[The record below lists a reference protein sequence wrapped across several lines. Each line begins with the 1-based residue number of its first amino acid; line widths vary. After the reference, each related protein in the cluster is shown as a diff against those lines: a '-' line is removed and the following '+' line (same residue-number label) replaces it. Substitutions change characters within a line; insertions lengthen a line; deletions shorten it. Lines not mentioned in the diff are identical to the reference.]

1 MILGH
6 EEATAKGVWEVQD
19 EQVVVYAAMT
29 ADTYDT
35 LYEEAARMNVD
46 IEETDESNVFLVSSE
61 FFDDADEWAHNVFY
75 RGEINS
81 SWHDDCD

>member
-1 MILGH
+1 MILHH

-35 LYEEAARMNVD
+35 LYEEAAKLNVD
-46 IEETDESNVFLVSSE
+46 IEETEESNVFLVSSE
-61 FFDDADEWAHNVFY
+61 FFDDADEWADNVLFKDK
-75 RGEINS
+75 INL
-81 SWHDDCD
+81 SWFDD